1 MSRRE
6 RRGPVGLLARQAA
19 VDAPLLS
26 LVALVVAM
34 AAFLMT
40 AAPAALASIETQEL
54 RHTLSDFPAVRR
66 DLTASGFFG
75 YPSAGG
81 GRSTAEGLATIADT
95 IQRAPAGLGSPLT
108 SLLEPAQWVATT
120 DRKSVV

>member
-34 AAFLMT
+34 AAFL
-40 AAPAALASIETQEL
+40 
-54 RHTLSDFPAVRR
+54 
-66 DLTASGFFG
+66 
-75 YPSAGG
+75 
-81 GRSTAEGLATIADT
+81 
-95 IQRAPAGLGSPLT
+95 
-108 SLLEPAQWVATT
+108 
-120 DRKSVV
+120 